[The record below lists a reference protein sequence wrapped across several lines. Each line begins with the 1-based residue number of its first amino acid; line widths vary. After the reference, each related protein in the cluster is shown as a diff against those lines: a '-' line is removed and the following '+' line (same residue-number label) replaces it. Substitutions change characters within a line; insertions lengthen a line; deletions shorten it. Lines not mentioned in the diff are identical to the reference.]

1 MIVVTAR
8 QTTPGDGFNY
18 WMELT
23 SVNVEKD
30 QYNVCLS
37 TNKPGCDPI
46 DVILTSEEI
55 EKITSKNKVFLAY
68 DFAKNISEGRNNPMA
83 IEIHYTYYMDDRA
96 IKETVDDHP
105 YWTATVIDYCNMGGT
120 DIIATS
126 DNLSYWRS
134 FIQLD
139 YQMIVFVDNEERD
152 RMYDSCNYCESHPE
166 VRDEV
171 IKRSR
176 AILKEKGYEIND

>member
-23 SVNVEKD
+23 SVNVEND
-30 QYNVCLS
+30 QYNICLS

-55 EKITSKNKVFLAY
+55 ERITSKNKVFLAY
-68 DFAKNISEGRNNPMA
+68 DFAKNISEGRNNPT
-83 IEIHYTYYMDDRA
+83 ILEIHYTYYTDDHP
-96 IKETVDDHP
+96 IKETVDEHP
-105 YWTATVIDYCNMGGT
+105 YWTATVIDYCDMGT
-120 DIIATS
+120 DIVKAS
-126 DNLSYWRS
+126 DVLSCWTS
-134 FIQLD
+134 FIQID
-139 YQMIVFVDNEERD
+139 FQMIVFVDNEELD
-152 RMYDSCNYCESHPE
+152 RMHDSCDYCVSHPE
-166 VRDEV
+166 VRDEI

-176 AILKEKGYEIND
+176 EILKEKGYEINV